1 MKNLLVALL
10 LCITMVSVAQEKV
23 LLRLNYEKGDVYE
36 MKMEIAQEMGAG
48 VVSVDKKITMHQEI
62 KAVSD
67 NTYESDM
74 KITNIVM
81 NVAQGGQLMSY
92 DSSKK
97 EEELSP
103 TDEVMKAQMAPMMKV
118 LITTKGD
125 NLGKIIETKVE
136 PNIPNANNL
145 TQQSSNVVYPEN
157 AVSVGDTW
165 SMNKDANG
173 MKLNFV
179 YKVNS
184 ITAKNVLLDI
194 SGNVEGVGT
203 GNITGTM
210 NIDKKTGVALTSK
223 IEMLMKVQEQDLTTS
238 MNISITKK

>member
-1 MKNLLVALL
+1 MKNLLLALL
-10 LCITMVSVAQEKV
+10 LGITMVSVAQEKV

-36 MKMEIAQEMGAG
+36 MKMEMSQKMGAG
-48 VVSVDKKITMHQEI
+48 LMSMNTKMTMHQEI

-74 KITNIVM
+74 KITNMVM
-81 NVAQGGQLMSY
+81 NVSQGGQLMSY

-97 EEELSP
+97 EGELSP

-118 LITTKGD
+118 LITTKGN
-125 NLGKIIETKVE
+125 NLGKVIETKVE

-145 TQQSSNVVYPEN
+145 TEQSSNVVYPEK

-223 IEMLMKVQEQDLTTS
+223 IEMLMKVQGQDLTTS
-238 MNISITKK
+238 MNMSITKK

>member
-1 MKNLLVALL
+1 MKNLLVVLL
-10 LCITMVSVAQEKV
+10 LGVTMVSVAQEKV

-36 MKMEIAQEMGAG
+36 MKMEMSQKMGAG
-48 VVSVDKKITMHQEI
+48 LMSMNTKMTMHQEI
-62 KAVSD
+62 KVVSD
-67 NTYESDM
+67 DTYESDM
-74 KITNIVM
+74 KITNMVI
-81 NVAQGGQLMSY
+81 NVSQGGQLMSY

-145 TQQSSNVVYPEN
+145 TQQSSNVVYPEK
-157 AVSVGDTW
+157 AVLVGDTW

-203 GNITGTM
+203 GNIKGTM
-210 NIDKKTGVALTSK
+210 NIDKKTGVVLTSK
-223 IEMLMKVQEQDLTTS
+223 IEMLMKVQGQDLTTS
-238 MNISITKK
+238 MNMSITKK

>member
-10 LCITMVSVAQEKV
+10 LGVTMVSVAQEKV

-36 MKMEIAQEMGAG
+36 MKMEMSQKMGAG
-48 VVSVDKKITMHQEI
+48 LMSMNTKMTMHQEI
-62 KAVSD
+62 KVVSD
-67 NTYESDM
+67 DTYESDM
-74 KITNIVM
+74 KITNMVI
-81 NVAQGGQLMSY
+81 NVSQGGQLMSY

-145 TQQSSNVVYPEN
+145 TQQSSNVVYPEK

-203 GNITGTM
+203 GNIKGTM

-223 IEMLMKVQEQDLTTS
+223 IEMLMKVQGQDLTTS
-238 MNISITKK
+238 MNMSITKK

>member
-10 LCITMVSVAQEKV
+10 LGITMVSVAQEKV

-36 MKMEIAQEMGAG
+36 MTMEIAQKMGEG
-48 VVSVDKKITMHQEI
+48 VMSMDTKITMHQEI
-62 KAVSD
+62 KSVSD
-67 NTYESDM
+67 DEYESDM
-74 KITNIVM
+74 KIASMVM

-92 DSSKK
+92 DSSNK

-103 TDEVMKAQMAPMMKV
+103 TDIAMRAQMAPMMKAV
-118 LITTKGD
+118 IRTKGN

-145 TQQSSNVVYPEN
+145 TEQSSNVIYPEKS
-157 AVSVGDTW
+157 VSVGDTW
-165 SMNKDANG
+165 SMNKDTNG
-173 MKLNFV
+173 MKLNFI

-194 SGNVEGVGT
+194 SGSVEGIGV
-203 GNITGTM
+203 GNITGMM
-210 NIDKKTGVALTSK
+210 NIDKKTGVAIISK
-223 IEMLMKVQEQDLTTS
+223 LEMLMKVQGQDLKTN
-238 MNISITKK
+238 MNMSITKK